1 MAAVAPNLSLGSL
14 AEAITLALNAIVAA
28 TSRAYNS
35 ITTASPTF
43 TAAQFVNGIISLSG
57 QTAAQSPVPPT
68 AAAIVAAIP
77 NCQIG
82 SSFEVVIINA
92 HTSSGAVTLQTATG
106 VTYAGATNVI
116 PITKSQRF
124 RGIVTGVDTP
134 AVVVYGE
141 LTAPI

>member
-1 MAAVAPNLSLGSL
+1 MPAVAPNLSLGSIS
-14 AEAITLALNAIVAA
+14 EGITLALNAIVAA

-43 TAAQFVNGIISLSG
+43 TAAQFVNGLISISG
-57 QTAAQSPVPPT
+57 QTAAQSPVVPT

-82 SSFEVVIINA
+82 SSFETVIINA
-92 HTSSGAVTLQTATG
+92 HTSLGAATLQVATG
-106 VTYAGATNVI
+106 VTFSGGTNVI

-124 RGIVTGVDTP
+124 RGIVTAVDTP
-134 AVVVYGE
+134 AVVIYGE
-141 LTAPI
+141 LTAPN